1 MRQPDRS
8 KRTGDALR
16 AGDVHARQG
25 APGVEGIRT
34 SAIAWLLLSL
44 AVLVHFWDTPHR
56 TLVAWLIAGVWT
68 VGWAAM
74 LMSLVSVVHKAGNG
88 FALTRREL
96 AQDWRDI
103 KERL

>member
-1 MRQPDRS
+1 MRQPDRA

-44 AVLVHFWDTPHR
+44 AVLLLEQATKWWAMTAIPDAAT
-56 TLVAWLIAGVWT
+56 IAD
-68 VGWAAM
+68 AARAM
-74 LMSLVSVVHKAGNG
+74 FSG
-88 FALTRREL
+88 FPPCRFFTMISETASAIDSPRAEKPR
-96 AQDWRDI
+96 A
-103 KERL
+103 

>member
-44 AVLVHFWDTPHR
+44 AVLLLDQATKW
-56 TLVAWLIAGVWT
+56 
-68 VGWAAM
+68 WAMTA
-74 LMSLVSVVHKAGNG
+74 VSSRA
-88 FALTRREL
+88 ARSARS
-96 AQDWRDI
+96 R
-103 KERL
+103 